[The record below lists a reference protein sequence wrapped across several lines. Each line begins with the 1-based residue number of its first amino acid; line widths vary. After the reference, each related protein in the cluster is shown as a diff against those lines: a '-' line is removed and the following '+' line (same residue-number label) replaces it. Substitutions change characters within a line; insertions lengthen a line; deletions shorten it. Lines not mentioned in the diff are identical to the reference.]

1 MCDHILGSPVD
12 TVGQG
17 SDGDLSKCHVQEA
30 WVQSEGQLLSVLLVS
45 HVCKLVD
52 TQSESVDT
60 VVGLG
65 VMGFDVRIVGL
76 KNLPALSLLDLTTK
90 TVTTELIL

>member
-1 MCDHILGSPVD
+1 
-12 TVGQG
+12 
-17 SDGDLSKCHVQEA
+17 
-30 WVQSEGQLLSVLLVS
+30 
-45 HVCKLVD
+45 
-52 TQSESVDT
+52 VDT

-76 KNLPALSLLDLTTK
+76 KNLPALSLLDLTTE